1 MTIGLPLPRREDED
15 LIRGRG
21 RYTDDAARAD
31 DVVMVFVRSDR
42 PAGRLVRL
50 DPTAALAIDG
60 VLGVLTAEDLRAAG
74 FSSLTPRM
82 RPTTVD
88 GASIHIPPFPG
99 LADGAVRHVGDPIA
113 AVLAVSETVARAAA
127 EAVVVE
133 IEDAPFVVDVVRAVH
148 GPSVWAEVPDNRV
161 FVHELGDRAAVDAAM
176 ASAAHVV
183 TERLSISRVTAVT
196 MEPRS
201 ARAWIEPDGTVV
213 VMTGTQAPHGLQ
225 HSLAAAA
232 QIPVERVRVITDRC
246 GGSFGMRNSASPE
259 LVVLVLAALR
269 LKRPVRWTE
278 TRSEAFLAD
287 PQAREQIVDARLA
300 LDGDGRFLGLQ
311 VAATVALG
319 AYLGPSTLHSATG
332 NLGSL
337 AGVYRTPAI
346 HAQVTGVHL
355 NTQSVAPYRGAGR
368 PEATYILER
377 MIDLAAARCGFD
389 RIALRRHNMIE
400 PHEMPYR
407 TPLVFTYD
415 CGDFPGLLD
424 EALARVDWAG
434 FPDRRAQAQAR
445 GRLRG
450 IGLAYAIEIAGGPV
464 TGPAPEYARI
474 DVSPEGFILSLGTGD
489 AGQGHATTFL
499 QVLDTQLG
507 LKPEGGVVVAG
518 DTGRVARGTG
528 TFGSRSAAAAGSALT
543 IAALALRDK
552 LIVEAAE
559 HLEASAADI
568 EFTRGAFRVVG
579 TDRTVTT
586 AALIRVR
593 GLTLTEERFIGTA
606 APTFPNG
613 CHVAEVEIDP
623 ETGALEIVRYLVV
636 DDVGIALNPLL
647 VKGQIHGGVVQG
659 IGQVVME
666 AIRYDAA
673 SGQLTTGSLMD
684 YAVPRA
690 GDVPALEVVM
700 RPVPTAANIL
710 GVKGAGEAGTVGALP
725 VIASAVADA
734 LSPLG
739 IDHVDMPITPAR
751 LWAVIEAAKNR
762 RG

>member
-1 MTIGLPLPRREDED
+1 MTIGMPLPRREDED

-21 RYTDDAARAD
+21 RYTDDAARTD
-31 DVVMVFVRSDR
+31 DGVAVFVRSDR
-42 PAGRLVRL
+42 PAGRIRRL
-50 DPTAALAIDG
+50 DISAAVAMGG
-60 VLGVLTAEDLRAAG
+60 VLAVLTAEDLRAAG
-74 FSSLTPRM
+74 FSPLAPRM

-88 GASIHIPPFPG
+88 GAPIHVPPFPG
-99 LADGAVRHVGDPIA
+99 LADGAVRHVGDPIL
-113 AVLAVSETVARAAA
+113 AVVAVSEAVARAAA
-127 EAVVVE
+127 EAIAIE
-133 IEDAPFVVDVVRAVH
+133 IEGTPFVVDLATALEA
-148 GPSVWAEVPDNRV
+148 PPVWEAVPDNRV
-161 FVHELGDRAAVDAAM
+161 FVHELGDRAAVDAAT
-176 ASAAHVV
+176 ATAAHVV
-183 TERLSISRVTAVT
+183 SERLVISRVTAVT

-201 ARAWIEPDGTVV
+201 ARAWVEPDDTLV

-225 HSLAAAA
+225 QSLAAAA
-232 QIPVERVRVITDRC
+232 GLPVERMRVITDRC
-246 GGSFGMRNSASPE
+246 GGSFGMRNGASPE
-259 LVVLVLAALR
+259 LLVLILAALR

-287 PQAREQIVDARLA
+287 PQAREQIVDASLA
-300 LDGDGRFLGLQ
+300 LDAQGRFLALR
-311 VAATVALG
+311 VASTVALG
-319 AYLGPSTLHSATG
+319 AYLGPATLHSATN

-346 HAQVTGVHL
+346 HARVTGVHL

-377 MIDLAAARCGFD
+377 MIDIAAARTGFD
-389 RIALRRHNMIE
+389 RVELRRRNMIE
-400 PHEMPYR
+400 PSEMPYR

-424 EALARVDWAG
+424 EALARADWAG
-434 FPDRRAQAQAR
+434 FPARRAQAMAR
-445 GRLRG
+445 GRFRG
-450 IGLAYAIEIAGGPV
+450 VGLACAIEVAGGPV

-474 DVSPEGFILSLGTGD
+474 DLSPEGFTLSLGTGD

-499 QVLDTQLG
+499 QVLETHLG
-507 LKPEGGVVVAG
+507 LKPDDGAVIAG
-518 DTGRVARGTG
+518 DTLQVARGTG

-543 IAALALRDK
+543 IAALALREK
-552 LIVEAAE
+552 LIFEATE
-559 HLEASAADI
+559 HLEAAVADI
-568 EFTRGAFRVVG
+568 EFVQGAFHVVG
-579 TDRTVTT
+579 TDRMVTT
-586 AALIRVR
+586 ADLVRAR
-593 GLTLTEERFIGTA
+593 GLTLAEERFVGTA

-613 CHVAEVEIDP
+613 CHIAEVEIDP

-636 DDVGIALNPLL
+636 DDVGTALNPLL

-666 AIRYDAA
+666 AIRYGAA
-673 SGQLTTGSLMD
+673 SGQLITGSLMD

-690 GDVPALEVVM
+690 SDVPALEVVM

-734 LSPLG
+734 LGPLG
-739 IDHVDMPITPAR
+739 IDHVDMPTTPAR
-751 LWAVIEAAKNR
+751 LWAAIEATKNR